1 MPLLLP
7 AAVLWYCAAADLDVA
22 AVAAV
27 DADALGDEAAKLPRD
42 VVDLRQLAPP
52 ALVVVVA
59 EERLQQVSQNISKTQ
74 YLGVGRFAH
83 LHHGHPVGGEG
94 ARLVRADSRGVPHRL
109 ARVQVPHQVVVSHHF
124 LERKKIFDKN
134 YS

>member
-1 MPLLLP
+1 MADVDVELILAKTHWLLLP

-59 EERLQQVSQNISKTQ
+59 EERLQQVS
-74 YLGVGRFAH
+74 L
-83 LHHGHPVGGEG
+83 
-94 ARLVRADSRGVPHRL
+94 
-109 ARVQVPHQVVVSHHF
+109 
-124 LERKKIFDKN
+124 KIF
-134 YS
+134 

>member
-7 AAVLWYCAAADLDVA
+7 AVVVWYCAAADLDVA

-27 DADALGDEAAKLPRD
+27 DADALGDEAAQLPRD

-59 EERLQQVSQNISKTQ
+59 EERLQQVSLKYFQI
-74 YLGVGRFAH
+74 F
-83 LHHGHPVGGEG
+83 
-94 ARLVRADSRGVPHRL
+94 
-109 ARVQVPHQVVVSHHF
+109 
-124 LERKKIFDKN
+124 KKYF
-134 YS
+134 